1 MLTLAL
7 SILLFLSGVALVIL
21 SREHQ
26 KLQEQIKGFIKELDD
41 FYENEQDLVHELHG
55 LRCELE
61 SLEADLEL
69 EREARIEKQ
78 ESMLKDLESAFDN
91 LAYELTLESSC

>member
-26 KLQEQIKGFIKELDD
+26 KLQEQIKGIIKELDD

-61 SLEADLEL
+61 SL
-69 EREARIEKQ
+69 
-78 ESMLKDLESAFDN
+78 
-91 LAYELTLESSC
+91 